1 MIIRDIQRALLAWFA
16 QNKRNLPWRR
26 EPRDPYHVWLSEI
39 MLQQTQVVTVIPY
52 FERWLARFPRL
63 VDLANASQDEVL
75 KLWEGLGYYSRAR
88 NLHKAAQKVQNELNG
103 QIPTDVPGLLALPGI
118 GRYTAGAIASLAFG
132 RDAAILDGNVKR
144 VISRLYALPVANDDE
159 LWQHSEALLP
169 VGHAGEFNEALMDL
183 GATICTPRAPRCLAC
198 PLQSPCSAYAKS
210 NPEGY
215 PAPKDKKPIPHKDLV
230 TLVCRNRAG
239 QLLMRQ
245 RPRSGLLGGLW
256 EFPNEEIIGLPVP
269 LSAKSPHQPTLIAE
283 ASPIVTL
290 GLGLMRHLVNAD
302 IATPPDHIGQV
313 KHAFTHFRITRHVVF
328 ADDIAP
334 TLQPDTHN
342 WVSLDDINQLALT
355 KSDLRILALLHTH
368 IKNRT

>member
-1 MIIRDIQRALLAWFA
+1 MISDIQNALLTWFT
-16 QNKRNLPWRR
+16 QNKRDLPWRR

-39 MLQQTQVVTVIPY
+39 MLQQTQVITVIPY

-63 VDLANASQDEVL
+63 VDLANANQDEVL

-88 NLHKAAQKVQNELNG
+88 NLHTAAQKVQNEGNG
-103 QIPTDVPGLLALPGI
+103 QIPNDVPGLLALPGI

-144 VISRLYALPVANDDE
+144 VISRLYALPAASDDE
-159 LWQHSEALLP
+159 LWQHSEALVP
-169 VGHAGEFNEALMDL
+169 TGQAGKFNEALMDL
-183 GATICTPRAPRCLAC
+183 GATICTPRVPRCHSC
-198 PLQSPCSAYAKS
+198 PLHLNCSAYAKL

-215 PAPKDKKPIPHKDLV
+215 PAPKEKKPIPHKDLV

-239 QLLMRQ
+239 QFLMRQ

-256 EFPNEEIIGLPVP
+256 EFPNEEIVGIPVP
-269 LSAKSPHQPTLIAE
+269 LPTKSPQQPALIDAP
-283 ASPIVTL
+283 SPILGL
-290 GLGLMRHLVNAD
+290 GLGLMRQLVNTD

-328 ADDIAP
+328 ADDVAP
-334 TLQPDTHN
+334 TLQLDAHN
-342 WVSLDDINQLALT
+342 WVSPSEIDKLALT
-355 KSDLRILALLHTH
+355 KSDQRILTLCQAN
-368 IKNRT
+368 IKKRT